1 MTLGLVC
8 FTFSLTYLQIGHEE
22 TVRVNNRQMKIKIL
36 SQIPYIFGKFEN
48 QEKLCTQ
55 FVVGL

>member
-1 MTLGLVC
+1 MALDLKPI
-8 FTFSLTYLQIGHEE
+8 TFSLIYLQIGHEE

-55 FVVGL
+55 FVVSL